1 MLERPGIT
9 GGRAMTELIQAV
21 ILGLLIGGVYALMAS
36 GLTLIFGVMN
46 IINVAQGAFLV
57 MVAMFTWWL
66 WRQTG
71 VDPILASVVTTP
83 LMFGFGWVLYRTVIV
98 RIRGSSPS
106 MSVLLTFG
114 LALTIEGVLNVTAG
128 NKFKSASPGYFEQSY
143 HVGSVSL
150 PKPQVYGFLA
160 AVAVLVVLYVVLTRT
175 WTGRAIRASAQ
186 NPSGAA
192 LVGVGATSTAAFA
205 FALGTSTAGVGG
217 SILSVLYPFFPA
229 SHYDWISRLL
239 GIIVLGGMGSLPGA
253 LTGALILGLAETL
266 TATYGSLRWSTLV
279 FYLVIMVVLL
289 FRPQG
294 LYGTRL
300 REDVAA

>member
-1 MLERPGIT
+1 
-9 GGRAMTELIQAV
+9 MTELVQAV
-21 ILGLLIGGVYALMAS
+21 VLGLLIGGVYALMAS

-57 MVAMFTWWL
+57 MVAFFTWWL
-66 WRQTG
+66 WRETG

-83 LMFGFGWVLYRTVIV
+83 LMFGFGWVLYRTVMV
-98 RIRGSSPS
+98 RIRGWSPS

-114 LALTIEGVLNVTAG
+114 LALTIEGILNITAG
-128 NKFKSASPGYFEQSY
+128 TKFKSATPGYFEESFRI
-143 HVGSVSL
+143 GSLSF

-160 AVAVLVVLYVVLTRT
+160 AVLVLAALYVVLTRT
-175 WTGRAIRASAQ
+175 WTGRAIRASSQ

-192 LVGVGATSTAAFA
+192 LVGIGATSTAALA
-205 FALGTSTAGVGG
+205 FAIGTATSGVGG

-253 LTGALILGLAETL
+253 LTGALVLGLAETL
-266 TATYGSLRWSTLV
+266 TATYGSLRWATLV
-279 FYLVIMVVLL
+279 FYIVILAVLL

-294 LYGTRL
+294 LFGTRL
-300 REDVAA
+300 REDIAV

>member
-1 MLERPGIT
+1 V
-9 GGRAMTELIQAV
+9 TELVQAV

-46 IINVAQGAFLV
+46 IINVAQGAFLIL
-57 MVAMFTWWL
+57 VAMFTGWFWKE
-66 WRQTG
+66 TG
-71 VDPILASVVTTP
+71 VDPILASIVTTP

-98 RIRGSSPS
+98 RIRGWSPS

-114 LALTIEGVLNVTAG
+114 LALTIEGLLNITAG
-128 NKFKSASPGYFEQSY
+128 NKFKSATPGYFEQSFRI
-143 HVGSVSL
+143 GSLSF

-160 AVAVLVVLYVVLTRT
+160 AVLVLAALYVVLTRT
-175 WTGRAIRASAQ
+175 WTGRAIRASSQ

-192 LVGVGATSTAAFA
+192 LVGIGATSTAALA
-205 FALGTSTAGVGG
+205 FAIGTATSGVGG

-253 LTGALILGLAETL
+253 LTGALVLGLAETL
-266 TATYGSLRWSTLV
+266 TATYGSLRWATLV
-279 FYLVIMVVLL
+279 FYIVILAVLL

-294 LYGTRL
+294 LFGTRL
-300 REDVAA
+300 REDIAV